1 MKKNP
6 INLQSK
12 LVQFLTLAVI
22 TILWC
27 FSEDSAHVDYAAFP
41 VMLALGIAQMGV
53 SAYDKFKADAERDAL
68 NLKLD
73 RAAEDMED
81 IKYTNQLKA
90 VSVPKNQVALDN
102 LGQQT
107 TQIVDAAQEGGQRG
121 VLGSVGRVRQL
132 FDKGTMAVS
141 QADQMRQ
148 DQRNM
153 AVAENEQNVSNMNT
167 NLQAQLGM
175 QNIFGLQGALG
186 YQQARANNAMSNFY
200 SGLGTT
206 VSGIGQLNSPTKS
219 ANVTDVTDTTV
230 VDETVTN
237 PINKTVS
244 QDTSRT
250 GLNVETGARGNDLTY
265 DVARNPRMDYGDYLQ
280 QNGLT
285 EADISFG
292 EYQERIAMGLPGMS
306 GSMNQFYNPIMNL
319 PNIATPPQQMT
330 PLEMLQYY
338 K

>member
-22 TILWC
+22 TILWFIC
-27 FSEDSAHVDYAAFP
+27 EENTNVNYAAFP
-41 VMLALGIAQMGV
+41 VMLALGIAQMGM
-53 SAYDKFKADAERDAL
+53 SAYDKFQADAEVDAL
-68 NLKLD
+68 NTRLKT
-73 RAAEDMED
+73 AADDLED
-81 IKYTNQLKA
+81 IKYTNALKA

-107 TQIVDAAQEGGQRG
+107 TQVVDAAQEGGQRG

-141 QADQMRQ
+141 QADQMRL
-148 DQRNM
+148 DQRDL
-153 AVAENEQNVSNMNT
+153 AVAENQQNVDNMNT
-167 NLQAQLGM
+167 NLQAQIGM
-175 QNIFGLQGALG
+175 QEIYGLQGALG
-186 YQQARANNAMSNFY
+186 YQSARGNNAMNNFY

-206 VSGIGQLNSPTKS
+206 IAGVGQLNTPTKS
-219 ANVTDVTDTTV
+219 VDATV

-237 PINKTVS
+237 PINKTVA

-250 GLNVETGARGNDLTY
+250 GFVNITGARGNDQTY
-265 DVARNPRMDYGDYLQ
+265 DIARNPQMNYNDYLQ

-285 EADISFG
+285 ESDISFG
-292 EYQERIAMGLPGMS
+292 EYQQQIALGLPGMR
-306 GSMNQFYNPIMNL
+306 GSNVMNPFYNPIMNL
-319 PNIATPPQQMT
+319 PNIPQQNIPQQMT
-330 PLEMLQYY
+330 AFDMLQYVNQ
-338 K
+338 